1 MSTENNNGQGMAH
14 INDVINLLKLQTNS
28 LTSF

>member
-14 INDVINLLKLQTNS
+14 KNDVINILKLKINS